1 VPRHGHCLAG
11 VEREEDAGVE
21 REGEESYVGEGET
34 REEEVARVPSYDR
47 RKGME
52 QAGVPCGHG
61 QMMAQPRYVGGHAT
75 APLSQ

>member
-1 VPRHGHCLAG
+1 
-11 VEREEDAGVE
+11 
-21 REGEESYVGEGET
+21 VGEGET